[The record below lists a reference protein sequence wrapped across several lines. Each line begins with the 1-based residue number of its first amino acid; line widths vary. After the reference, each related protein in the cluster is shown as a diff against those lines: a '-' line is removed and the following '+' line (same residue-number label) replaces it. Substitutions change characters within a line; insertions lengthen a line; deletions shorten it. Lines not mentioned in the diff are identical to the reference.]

1 MIVDIFTLC
10 DSAKEYQGKL
20 VIVGTFNTISAI
32 QFPATHPELAIV
44 ARIVMGNL
52 EKGKHTLKISIKKEN
67 EDAYLVNPFNMDI
80 DNSNLQTEVGNL
92 NLIFNVNN
100 LLIPSAGKYVV
111 TLEIGELVKESTL
124 YVVTV
129 KQ

>member
-20 VIVGTFNTISAI
+20 VIVG
-32 QFPATHPELAIV
+32 
-44 ARIVMGNL
+44 
-52 EKGKHTLKISIKKEN
+52 
-67 EDAYLVNPFNMDI
+67 
-80 DNSNLQTEVGNL
+80 

>member
-1 MIVDIFTLC
+1 MKMHILLIHL
-10 DSAKEYQGKL
+10 
-20 VIVGTFNTISAI
+20 IW
-32 QFPATHPELAIV
+32 
-44 ARIVMGNL
+44 
-52 EKGKHTLKISIKKEN
+52 
-67 EDAYLVNPFNMDI
+67 I

>member
-44 ARIVMGNL
+44 ARIVMGNQ

-92 NLIFNVNN
+92 NLI
-100 LLIPSAGKYVV
+100 LM
-111 TLEIGELVKESTL
+111 
-124 YVVTV
+124 
-129 KQ
+129 

>member
-1 MIVDIFTLC
+1 MFYGMC
-10 DSAKEYQGKL
+10 
-20 VIVGTFNTISAI
+20 
-32 QFPATHPELAIV
+32 
-44 ARIVMGNL
+44 
-52 EKGKHTLKISIKKEN
+52 KEN
-67 EDAYLVNPFNMDI
+67 GCQAE
-80 DNSNLQTEVGNL
+80 NSNLQTEVGNL

>member
-44 ARIVMGNL
+44 ARIVMGNQ
-52 EKGKHTLKISIKKEN
+52 EKGKHTLKISIKKKR
-67 EDAYLVNPFNMDI
+67 MKMHI
-80 DNSNLQTEVGNL
+80 
-92 NLIFNVNN
+92 
-100 LLIPSAGKYVV
+100 LLIHLIW
-111 TLEIGELVKESTL
+111 TLIIVIC
-124 YVVTV
+124 
-129 KQ
+129 KQRWGILT

>member
-20 VIVGTFNTISAI
+20 VIVGTFNT
-32 QFPATHPELAIV
+32 
-44 ARIVMGNL
+44 RIVMGNQ

>member
-20 VIVGTFNTISAI
+20 VIVGTFNTISAT
-32 QFPATHPELAIV
+32 QFPVTHPELAIV
-44 ARIVMGNL
+44 ARIVMNNQ

-67 EDAYLVNPFNMDI
+67 EDIYLINPLNAEI
-80 DNSNLQTEVGNL
+80 DNSDLQTEAGNL

-100 LLIPSAGKYVV
+100 LLLPSEGKYIA
-111 TLEIGELVKESTL
+111 TLEIGELVEKSTL
-124 YVVTV
+124 YVTV
-129 KQ
+129 VK

>member
-20 VIVGTFNTISAI
+20 VN
-32 QFPATHPELAIV
+32 Q
-44 ARIVMGNL
+44 